1 MEHENRK
8 SVKHVYDRNDRMSV
22 LLERVQELR
31 KHGESCGGG
40 IQREC
45 EQDVDCLEQMM
56 EEQTSEACMYKGAQ
70 TK

>member
-1 MEHENRK
+1 
-8 SVKHVYDRNDRMSV
+8 MSV
-22 LLERVQELR
+22 LLERVRELR

-45 EQDVDCLEQMM
+45 EQDVDCLEQMI